1 VTTYDAVVVGAGHN
15 GLVTAGYLAR
25 AGLRVVVVERAEEVG
40 GLTRTLDLAPGYR
53 APGPIH
59 AVGGLR
65 RSVIR
70 DLGLSSHG
78 VRLVRPEVAA
88 FAPDPEGGGI
98 ALSRDP
104 HRASEEIKARSPRDA
119 EGFLTLDRRIRSVSS
134 FLAYVA
140 ASTPPDL
147 ERPSLADALTGLTLG
162 RAFRRLGE
170 RARREALRMLPMPA
184 ADLVGDFVKED
195 LLRALLAARG
205 VSLTAIGPWAA
216 GSGAWLLLRSVGGGG
231 AAGDTAF
238 AVGGPG
244 ALAGSLAS
252 AARAFGAEIRTGS
265 EVVAVTTRGDRAT
278 GVALGSGE
286 EIAGRAVV
294 SSADPKRTLGLLDP
308 EVAGP
313 TLLWRARNLRAP
325 GSVAK
330 VNLAL
335 DGPVPFRGA
344 EEEALSG
351 RIVVAPGIDHLER
364 AADDAKYGRIS
375 EEPFLEVTIPTLSDP
390 SLAPD
395 GGHVV
400 SVLFHSAPGDL
411 RKGRWDKR
419 TRDRVGGR
427 TVKALERYAPGI
439 SDRVVALQV
448 LAPPDIQRE
457 FGPTNGCVLHLEPGL
472 DQFFAWRPLLG
483 HARHRLAIPGLY
495 LAGSGAH
502 PGGGVT
508 GAPGAN
514 AAREILRDL
523 TASLGAPRRAPWP
536 ARPRAPRRRPAAGG
550 PSARCRGARSFR

>member
-1 VTTYDAVVVGAGHN
+1 VTAYDAVVVGAGHN

-25 AGLRVVVVERAEEVG
+25 AGLRVVVLERAEEVG

-59 AVGGLR
+59 TVGGLR
-65 RSVIR
+65 RSVVR
-70 DLGLSSHG
+70 DLGLRSHG
-78 VRLVRPEVAA
+78 LRVVRPEVAG

-98 ALSRDP
+98 ALPRDP
-104 HRASEEIKARSPRDA
+104 QRASEEIKARSPRDA
-119 EGFLTLDRRIRSVSS
+119 EGYLKLDRRIRSVSS

-162 RAFRRLGE
+162 RAFLRLGE

-184 ADLVGDFVKED
+184 ADLVGDFVQGD

-205 VSLTAIGPWAA
+205 VSLTGMGPWAA

-231 AAGDTAF
+231 AAGDTVLAI
-238 AVGGPG
+238 GGPG
-244 ALAGSLAS
+244 ALAEALAS
-252 AARAFGAEIRTGS
+252 AARAFGAEIRTRS
-265 EVVAVTTRGDRAT
+265 EVVAITTRGYRAI
-278 GVALGSGE
+278 GVALGSGA
-286 EIAGRAVV
+286 EIAARAVV
-294 SSADPKRTLGLLDP
+294 SSADPKRTLTLVAP

-313 TLLWRARNLRAP
+313 TLLWRARSLRAP
-325 GSVAK
+325 GCVAK

-335 DGPVPFRGA
+335 DGPAPFRGV
-344 EEEALSG
+344 EDHALAG
-351 RIVVAPGIDHLER
+351 RIVVADGIDHLER

-375 EEPFLEVTIPTLSDP
+375 EGAFLEVTIPTLSDP
-390 SLAPD
+390 SLAPE

-400 SVLFHSAPGDL
+400 SALFHSAPRDL
-411 RKGRWDKR
+411 RKGRWDER
-419 TRDRVGGR
+419 TRDRVADR

-439 SDRVVALQV
+439 SARVVARQV
-448 LAPPDIQRE
+448 LAPPDLERE

-483 HARHRLAIPGLY
+483 HARYRFAIPGLY

-514 AAREILRDL
+514 ATREILKDL
-523 TASLGAPRRAPWP
+523 RR
-536 ARPRAPRRRPAAGG
+536 
-550 PSARCRGARSFR
+550 